1 MPCDPIRNPVR
12 DDQKIAQ
19 GQDASIGFTLKA
31 SATLGKTA
39 SKHFFQRRGSNPFGW
54 LPAPLKHHI
63 ENPTTVGTVTHS
75 VILTDFL
82 NRFGPG
88 CSGDA
93 AHTTFLV

>member
-19 GQDASIGFTLKA
+19 GQDASIDFTLKA

-63 ENPTTVGTVTHS
+63 VLSPLSSFHACKS
-75 VILTDFL
+75 SALL
-82 NRFGPG
+82 PSSLRP
-88 CSGDA
+88 
-93 AHTTFLV
+93 LR